1 MFPGETLAFA
11 DLRANALFN
20 QKQGHQKTDGQ
31 QDRRNKKDHPQPDV
45 VRQKPPSSG
54 PPITPL
60 ICAVDSVLS
69 AQPPA
74 RAALEATSAM
84 ALGI

>member
-45 VRQKPPSSG
+45 VRQE
-54 PPITPL
+54 T
-60 ICAVDSVLS
+60 
-69 AQPPA
+69 AQQRTADHPA
-74 RAALEATSAM
+74 NLRRRQRA
-84 ALGI
+84 

>member
-31 QDRRNKKDHPQPDV
+31 QDRRNKKTIRSPTWSAETAQQRTADHPANL
-45 VRQKPPSSG
+45 RR
-54 PPITPL
+54 
-60 ICAVDSVLS
+60 DSVLS
-69 AQPPA
+69 AQP
-74 RAALEATSAM
+74 RSRGTEATSAM